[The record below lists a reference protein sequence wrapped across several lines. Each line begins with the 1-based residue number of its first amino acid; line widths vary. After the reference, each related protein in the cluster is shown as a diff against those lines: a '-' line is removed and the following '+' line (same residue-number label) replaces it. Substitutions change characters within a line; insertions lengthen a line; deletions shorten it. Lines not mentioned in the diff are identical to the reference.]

1 MKITLLVE
9 KYTPSGTTHEIQ
21 LENFKAEKV
30 EYSAP
35 EFITAEAKQV
45 GNTAKI
51 IVTVNAFTEADTFVD
66 ITVHG
71 KPIIPIL
78 SVALAIGI
86 GVIALIGIGLALAKV
101 KK

>member
-1 MKITLLVE
+1 MRISLLIE
-9 KYTPSGTTHEIQ
+9 KYTPAGTIHEIE
-21 LENFKAEKV
+21 LENFKADKV

-35 EFITAEAKQV
+35 EFITVEAKQV

-51 IVTVNAFTEADTFVD
+51 IVTVNTFTETDTVVE

-78 SVALAIGI
+78 PVLAIGI
-86 GVIALIGIGLALAKV
+86 GVIALIGLALAKV